1 MHNLE
6 LFHLLKGTIFFSIS
20 GIQNDVWIVILPLV
34 MSLKTKYCNA
44 WLLID
49 CNWTL
54 DTISKAFPDV
64 GKWISKRFHCISGLS
79 TLMLLACHKKSYL
92 ICVELTNFLI
102 FTQPIPI
109 FFKVLDSQNRA
120 ETAAWKNFY
129 IIFRKFEILSHIKKL
144 FLWHA
149 SNIKWQKTRSSTD
162 FYFVFS
168 FNPGQE
174 KL

>member
-1 MHNLE
+1 MLTSFSLD
-6 LFHLLKGTIFFSIS
+6 LFNYIFFFSIS

-109 FFKVLDSQNRA
+109 FFKVKNWDSQLRA
-120 ETAAWKNFY
+120 VTAVIYN
-129 IIFRKFEILSHIKKL
+129 FEILSNLTMPNWLMTCKK
-144 FLWHA
+144 H
-149 SNIKWQKTRSSTD
+149 
-162 FYFVFS
+162 
-168 FNPGQE
+168 
-174 KL
+174 